1 MEIKEMNSATKFVD
15 WLLEMGYLDKDDIS
29 TDGVEITKD
38 MKKVRDV
45 APKFYNMLMC
55 MCNSKERA

>member
-29 TDGVEITKD
+29 TDGVEIAKD

-45 APKFYNMLMC
+45 APKFYIMLMC